1 MGTHPCVEHVAPPK
15 TLEWTAFHGPRG
27 PGRVD
32 QETILLLTGLASS
45 CPSASKSIHQM
56 IHHRL
61 DIGIN
66 LFLFVR
72 KNRTRG
78 RREDLFDG
86 TIHRS
91 EEIKSP
97 DVFPDGALKA
107 ANVSSAASSALMQ
120 RCVPAPLAA

>member
-15 TLEWTAFHGPRG
+15 TLDGLQRSRG

-45 CPSASKSIHQM
+45 YPSASKSIHQM

-72 KNRTRG
+72 ANRTAG
-78 RREDLFDG
+78 EEELLDG

-97 DVFPDGALKA
+97 DAFPDGVK
-107 ANVSSAASSALMQ
+107 
-120 RCVPAPLAA
+120 